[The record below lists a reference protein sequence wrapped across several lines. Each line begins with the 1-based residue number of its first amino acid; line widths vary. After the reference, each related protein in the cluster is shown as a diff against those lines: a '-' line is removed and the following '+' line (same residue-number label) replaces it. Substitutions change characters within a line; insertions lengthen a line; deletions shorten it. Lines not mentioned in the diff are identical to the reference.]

1 MIAGFL
7 ESYLLRLVLIVG
19 GFARG
24 VAILKPSSWILID
37 HDFVGDL
44 AGCIKDRKPKRTVP
58 KCRPPPQHVCM
69 QLFFDSKWCLPRT
82 TPFPGT
88 SFPTPKPKAQ
98 REQINQRVIELVTPT
113 PSQTIPDEIQLLD
126 LTKSNVELMTS
137 LWESH
142 VGNPPCY
149 SKKSC
154 QSEGTSLDK
163 LKYKNHANG
172 PKPTKINTA
181 RPLMVRWP

>member
-1 MIAGFL
+1 MHKGSKTKADGPQM
-7 ESYLLRLVLIVG
+7 S
-19 GFARG
+19 
-24 VAILKPSSWILID
+24 
-37 HDFVGDL
+37 
-44 AGCIKDRKPKRTVP
+44 
-58 KCRPPPQHVCM
+58 PPPQHVCM

-149 SKKSC
+149 WKKSC

-163 LKYKNHANG
+163 LKYKNHAND

>member
-1 MIAGFL
+1 MHKGSKTNADGPQM
-7 ESYLLRLVLIVG
+7 S
-19 GFARG
+19 
-24 VAILKPSSWILID
+24 
-37 HDFVGDL
+37 
-44 AGCIKDRKPKRTVP
+44 
-58 KCRPPPQHVCM
+58 PPPQHVSM
-69 QLFFDSKWCLPRT
+69 QFFLDSKWRLPRT

>member
-1 MIAGFL
+1 MHKGSKTKADGPQM
-7 ESYLLRLVLIVG
+7 S
-19 GFARG
+19 
-24 VAILKPSSWILID
+24 
-37 HDFVGDL
+37 
-44 AGCIKDRKPKRTVP
+44 
-58 KCRPPPQHVCM
+58 PPPQHVCM

-137 LWESH
+137 LGIARRKPAVLLE
-142 VGNPPCY
+142 
-149 SKKSC
+149 
-154 QSEGTSLDK
+154 EIL
-163 LKYKNHANG
+163 
-172 PKPTKINTA
+172 PK
-181 RPLMVRWP
+181 